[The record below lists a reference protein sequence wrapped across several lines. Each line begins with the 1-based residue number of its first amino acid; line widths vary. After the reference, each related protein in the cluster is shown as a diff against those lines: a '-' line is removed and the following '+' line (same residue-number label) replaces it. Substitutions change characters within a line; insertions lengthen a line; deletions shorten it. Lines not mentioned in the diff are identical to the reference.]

1 MSSTR
6 RGPDIWMRVCA
17 TDCLN
22 ERVWRRRY
30 RNLLTIARPEY
41 IKDPTFVGV
50 PAPGVVNPA
59 AYLGGGIRQ
68 PLHTFSPEVRAGGN
82 SK

>member
-1 MSSTR
+1 M
-6 RGPDIWMRVCA
+6 GVCA

-22 ERVWRRRY
+22 ERVWRRSY

-59 AYLGGGIRQ
+59 AYLGGGTYFV
-68 PLHTFSPEVRAGGN
+68 TFPGGAN
-82 SK
+82 SSSRSGYDASS